1 MPNVSGGTRRRATAA
16 SARPVSSG
24 SVNLVAPCISA
35 KRRFETVTALPPRPR
50 TNGPMH
56 STCTCPTPS
65 VRATGNGAS
74 ACAQS
79 TCPNIRW
86 SRKLAHDGSLTSTRS
101 SPASAANPCSR
112 AATSTAQST
121 SGTNAAT
128 IRSVMLALRTK
139 QRGRCD
145 ERARELRD
153 LAVLIH
159 RGATQQHIRVVLR
172 ATALLHEDG
181 LCLLDDLAVL
191 ERRLRLLQLALQ
203 AIEGVKPADR
213 HVEDRLDA
221 LLT

>member
-16 SARPVSSG
+16 SARPLSSG
-24 SVNLVAPCISA
+24 FLKLVAPCISSN
-35 KRRFETVTALPPRPR
+35 RRLETVTALPPRPR
-50 TNGPMH
+50 TNGAMH
-56 STCTCPTPS
+56 STCTCPAPS
-65 VRATGNGAS
+65 VNATGSGAS

-79 TCPNIRW
+79 TYPSDRW

-101 SPASAANPCSR
+101 SPTSAANPCSR

-121 SGTNAAT
+121 RGTNAAT
-128 IRSVMLALRTK
+128 IRSVMLGSRAQ
-139 QRGRCD
+139 QRGGSD

-159 RGATQQHIRVVLR
+159 RRATQQHVRVVLR

-191 ERRLRLLQLALQ
+191 ERRLRLL
-203 AIEGVKPADR
+203 
-213 HVEDRLDA
+213 
-221 LLT
+221 